1 LLPLFLQVGLHLRV
15 KPPMSRV
22 IVFIAAM
29 VGISTSMAAAAEF
42 DCNPSSTSGLCPK
55 AVICGVSVLWEL
67 DGKVENTYHR
77 LLSQRTGASAELLKS
92 DQRAWLELRNAC
104 ACDAACLEREYQR
117 RATEL
122 ERIDRKP

>member
-1 LLPLFLQVGLHLRV
+1 
-15 KPPMSRV
+15 MSSV
-22 IVFIAAM
+22 IVLVAAM
-29 VGISTSMAAAAEF
+29 LAIFSSMAAAAGF
-42 DCNPSSTSGLCPK
+42 DCNPSSTNGLCPK

-67 DGKVENTYHR
+67 DGKVENTYHH

-104 ACDAACLEREYQR
+104 ACDASCLEREYQR

-122 ERIDRKP
+122 ERIDAKP